1 MDAFSTQTDTP
12 RTKPRGGVQPVP
24 PSAKSDLPSVFGQA
38 IEYESGAREI
48 AHTHARAQL
57 LYATS
62 GLIRVRTPAASWVVT
77 PDCAMLVPPRVEHE
91 LEMVGKVGFRTLYV
105 DPCPAIGGDEGR
117 LLPVNGLLR
126 EAILAMVEEPARTR
140 EPGSLADILTQL
152 IVNLLAAASPADDQ
166 PGRLPLPQHPR
177 LHRICQA
184 LIELRVDAWRVAQRL
199 IDRGRA
205 LLIHL
210 LARDDRNR
218 LRHAHDRRVGLGARH
233 GAFGDDARSRAP
245 RRLALRVD
253 VHRRQRAFRRRR
265 LGRFRR
271 LSRLR
276 RSGVLSVL
284 NAAGVISG
292 LCVCDDRECQRHPQQ
307 CTPHRRKL
315 RGQPVQPRHLVVFT
329 SLHRRITN

>member
-1 MDAFSTQTDTP
+1 MEAFSIQTDNPRAKLRAAAPPAPPTP
-12 RTKPRGGVQPVP
+12 
-24 PSAKSDLPSVFGQA
+24 KSDLPAVFGQA

-126 EAILAMVEEPARTR
+126 EAILAMVQEPTRTR

-184 LIELRVDAWRVAQRL
+184 LIAQPANNDSL
-199 IDRGRA
+199 EHWGDRFGASSRT
-205 LLIHL
+205 
-210 LARDDRNR
+210 LARHFQRETGMPFAKWR
-218 LRHAHDRRVGLGARH
+218 EQMRVSEAMCLLSTHTPIDEVA
-233 GAFGDDARSRAP
+233 S
-245 RRLALRVD
+245 
-253 VHRRQRAFRRRR
+253 R
-265 LGRFRR
+265 LGYADANSFAVMFKRV
-271 LSRLR
+271 LQMTPLKYQSMMC
-276 RSGVLSVL
+276 GVLGG
-284 NAAGVISG
+284 A
-292 LCVCDDRECQRHPQQ
+292 
-307 CTPHRRKL
+307 
-315 RGQPVQPRHLVVFT
+315 
-329 SLHRRITN
+329 

>member
-1 MDAFSTQTDTP
+1 MEAFSTQTDTP
-12 RTKPRGGVQPVP
+12 RTKPRGGAQPVP
-24 PSAKSDLPSVFGQA
+24 PPAKSDLPTVFGQA
-38 IEYESGAREI
+38 IEYESGSREI

-184 LIELRVDAWRVAQRL
+184 LIEQPANNDSLEHWG
-199 IDRGRA
+199 DRFGASSRT
-205 LLIHL
+205 
-210 LARDDRNR
+210 LARHFQRETGMPFAKWR
-218 LRHAHDRRVGLGARH
+218 EQMRVSEAMCLLSTHTPIDEVASCLGYA
-233 GAFGDDARSRAP
+233 DANSFAVMFK
-245 RRLALRVD
+245 RVL
-253 VHRRQRAFRRRR
+253 QITP
-265 LGRFRR
+265 LKYQ
-271 LSRLR
+271 SMMC
-276 RSGVLSVL
+276 
-284 NAAGVISG
+284 AAGAESA
-292 LCVCDDRECQRHPQQ
+292 
-307 CTPHRRKL
+307 
-315 RGQPVQPRHLVVFT
+315 
-329 SLHRRITN
+329 